1 MAIPNWPAAPFP
13 QHPQRGYRENVGI
26 NVVRSSMDAGPAKQR
41 LRGRRPSTMDVQF
54 LLTKTEV
61 DTLQNWIENTIYGV
75 KRFNFLHPRTKA
87 TVECRLVPQGE
98 NEFFTI
104 EYTAP
109 DYYTAQLRLEILP

>member
-13 QHPQRGYRENVGI
+13 QNPQRGYRENVGI
-26 NVVRSSMDAGPAKQR
+26 NVVRSSMDAGPAKQ
-41 LRGRRPSTMDVQF
+41 
-54 LLTKTEV
+54 
-61 DTLQNWIENTIYGV
+61 LQNWIENTIYGV

-104 EYTAP
+104 EYIAP